1 MVTTE
6 IGQISRECNT
16 WRLMSRSQREELLQ
30 LDQQLQSASAHLT
43 NKDTLQEVEHF
54 QNQFH
59 IQQINIHDL
68 KHAIRDH
75 EKICAWEMSHQDRQ
89 VSDATLSA
97 HEDLFDQFQQLQETL
112 QSLKHDFQTFASSMV

>member
-6 IGQISRECNT
+6 IGQISRECST
-16 WRLMSRSQREELLQ
+16 WRSTLRSQKEELLQ
-30 LDQQLQSASAHLT
+30 LDQQLQTAAAHLT
-43 NKDTLQEVEHF
+43 NRDTLQEVEHF

-75 EKICAWEMSHQDRQ
+75 EKISAWEMSHQDGQ
-89 VSDATLSA
+89 VSDATISA
-97 HEDLFDQFQQLQETL
+97 HEDLFEQFQQLQDTL
-112 QSLKHDFQTFASSMV
+112 ASLKTDFHTFSASMA